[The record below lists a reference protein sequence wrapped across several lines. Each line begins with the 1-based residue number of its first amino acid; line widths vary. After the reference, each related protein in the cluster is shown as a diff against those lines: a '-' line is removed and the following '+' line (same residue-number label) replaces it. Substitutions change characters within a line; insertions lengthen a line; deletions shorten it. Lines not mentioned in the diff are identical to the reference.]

1 MSGSILKA
9 LTLRAMVNTVL
20 APTKNW
26 PAGSGVKDYQPL
38 LSSGKA
44 NQTHLKTATE
54 FGSRLL
60 GHGSFGASLVR
71 HALFAIREVVRT
83 DEVQPGKNWL
93 RTEVRNY
100 WQQRKILIELLRYFS
115 SMGLKVSHWR
125 DEARAAQLLAGA
137 VENDSI

>member
-1 MSGSILKA
+1 
-9 LTLRAMVNTVL
+9 MVNTVL

-93 RTEVRNY
+93 RTEVSNY
-100 WQQRKILIELLRYFS
+100 WQQRKICALSGRFASSPERFAVSPSRDPNGIE
-115 SMGLKVSHWR
+115 K
-125 DEARAAQLLAGA
+125 GA
-137 VENDSI
+137 WER